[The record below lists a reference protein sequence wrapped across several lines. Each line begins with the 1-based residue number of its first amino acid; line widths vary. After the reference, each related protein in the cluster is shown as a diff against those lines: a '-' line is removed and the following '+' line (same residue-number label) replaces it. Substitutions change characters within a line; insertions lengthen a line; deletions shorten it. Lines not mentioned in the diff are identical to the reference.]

1 MLELLPAVVWCVSTV
16 LFDPWTHP
24 VNLSRPNRIAR
35 SRHVDSVVAIERT
48 VNPSSCS
55 MRVFHVERR
64 EKRLNND
71 QQASA
76 LPKSQTDNLN
86 DPITL
91 SAAACR
97 LLLHYRIA
105 YVQNNTWKHNT
116 ATQQGNEEDD
126 RDATR
131 RKTARK
137 KMCMNNVFSKKWYPS
152 RAASEEWKTFHVTES
167 TTRQSRG
174 RRRTFSTH
182 NCFVWERKREI
193 WVLYSRKFLLSFSFF
208 FIRWGL
214 SSICSCNSESNCI
227 NRAAISIVSRYVL
240 YCCHDSSDSTLSFRT
255 THISTS

>member
-24 VNLSRPNRIAR
+24 VNLSRPNRIAL

-48 VNPSSCS
+48 VNPSSCG
-55 MRVFHVERR
+55 MRVFHVEKR

-116 ATQQGNEEDD
+116 ATQQH
-126 RDATR
+126 
-131 RKTARK
+131 
-137 KMCMNNVFSKKWYPS
+137 SK
-152 RAASEEWKTFHVTES
+152 AM
-167 TTRQSRG
+167 
-174 RRRTFSTH
+174 RRTTETQLAEKQQEKK
-182 NCFVWERKREI
+182 CAWI
-193 WVLYSRKFLLSFSFF
+193 T
-208 FIRWGL
+208 
-214 SSICSCNSESNCI
+214 SSARNGIQAEQQAKNEK
-227 NRAAISIVSRYVL
+227 
-240 YCCHDSSDSTLSFRT
+240 HFM
-255 THISTS
+255 